1 MSTRSAERWT
11 NLWIFYIWAKV
22 EKNETLRCLS
32 IESGLVY
39 QFFFFIWSVVKIK
52 IWKAIRKSDPLKFQP
67 STHQKK
73 SAYKMYGKFSL
84 LKWITPRLNAGYLLT
99 FGTNNCHERSF
110 EQFFFLNCKRPA
122 SSVNRVTIWN
132 DSFLRY
138 LVYFVL
144 LSFFSLSEVNFWAG
158 ISISVFCR
166 RVSEKCCFF
175 CVTEMKSNDS
185 KKKNH
190 GRKRDWQWKSWNQ
203 T

>member
-110 EQFFFLNCKRPA
+110 EQFFFFKLQA
-122 SSVNRVTIWN
+122 SSVKCQPSHNLKWFVFTILGLFCFAFFFLPFWSQFLSW
-132 DSFLRY
+132 DFYICLLPARFGEMVFFLR
-138 LVYFVL
+138 
-144 LSFFSLSEVNFWAG
+144 
-158 ISISVFCR
+158 
-166 RVSEKCCFF
+166 
-175 CVTEMKSNDS
+175 
-185 KKKNH
+185 H
-190 GRKRDWQWKSWNQ
+190 GNQ
-203 T
+203 VKWF